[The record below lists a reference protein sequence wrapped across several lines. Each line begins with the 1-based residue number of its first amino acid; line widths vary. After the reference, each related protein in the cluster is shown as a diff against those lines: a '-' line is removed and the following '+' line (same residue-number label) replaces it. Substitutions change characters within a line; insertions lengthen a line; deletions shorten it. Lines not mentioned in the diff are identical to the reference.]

1 MNLSTERQKF
11 ELKNLTLSI
20 GDFCVAKD
28 SAPSPSRNE
37 ADCIAADPAPQHA
50 KAVPMLQAWLH
61 VPLIL

>member
-37 ADCIAADPAPQHA
+37 ADCIAADPAPSTPRQSQCS
-50 KAVPMLQAWLH
+50 KPGFMSL
-61 VPLIL
+61 